1 DIKSNKITRSVPAP
15 GNASLQ
21 RPQWSADGSEITVI
35 SLTDKGEG
43 IISFRP
49 ENQAWKVF
57 LEESRDDYQSSF
69 LRNDSLFFVSSESG
83 VENIFALSPEKKLS
97 RLTNSR
103 FGATDVT
110 VSGNRVLFCDYSSS
124 GNDICS
130 LNLKSIPGY
139 DPGNRDRRAYLV
151 ENITLPEKGGVAG
164 PVQKIYQPVRY
175 WKWQHLFRFHSWMP
189 FYADIE
195 ELQSDPASVRPGFTL
210 LSQNNLSTL
219 TTTLGYEYTNK
230 KHMFHSKIKWQGLYP
245 VIESSLDYGDYNY
258 VFRTR
263 SGAKLEDPKPIKPE
277 LVFSNTL
284 SVPLTFT
291 NGRFYQFFQPSVSA
305 NYRNQYILYIK
316 GDTIYDYGQTELAAR
331 LYFANFHKA
340 ALRDIY
346 PRFAH
351 VFDFNYSFY
360 PFDKDIYGSFLTLRT
375 ALYFP
380 GFFRNNGIRFRYEAD
395 KQYVEQI
402 SMWNRIN
409 YPRGYKNLASEN
421 LHFLSADYVTPL
433 AYPDFNLMSLFYLTR
448 IRADLFYD
456 YASGTGNYHFEPNN
470 AGSLVLK
477 KYNESRETFSSFG
490 IELLADFYVLRFPYM
505 ISSGIQAAWMH
516 GNTSPSIEWLFKMD
530 INGMNIGR

>member
-1 DIKSNKITRSVPAP
+1 
-15 GNASLQ
+15 
-21 RPQWSADGSEITVI
+21 
-35 SLTDKGEG
+35 
-43 IISFRP
+43 
-49 ENQAWKVF
+49 
-57 LEESRDDYQSSF
+57 
-69 LRNDSLFFVSSESG
+69 
-83 VENIFALSPEKKLS
+83 
-97 RLTNSR
+97 
-103 FGATDVT
+103 
-110 VSGNRVLFCDYSSS
+110 
-124 GNDICS
+124 
-130 LNLKSIPGY
+130 
-139 DPGNRDRRAYLV
+139 
-151 ENITLPEKGGVAG
+151 
-164 PVQKIYQPVRY
+164 
-175 WKWQHLFRFHSWMP
+175 
-189 FYADIE
+189 
-195 ELQSDPASVRPGFTL
+195 
-210 LSQNNLSTL
+210 
-219 TTTLGYEYTNK
+219 
-230 KHMFHSKIKWQGLYP
+230 
-245 VIESSLDYGDYNY
+245 
-258 VFRTR
+258 
-263 SGAKLEDPKPIKPE
+263 
-277 LVFSNTL
+277 
-284 SVPLTFT
+284 VPLTFT